1 MGNQKMTEKEI
12 ELQVLLD
19 NDKWIERVLNED
31 KQIYKNKINN
41 ENNVRKMWRRTG
53 NIPEISFIKGK

>member
-1 MGNQKMTEKEI
+1 MTEKEI